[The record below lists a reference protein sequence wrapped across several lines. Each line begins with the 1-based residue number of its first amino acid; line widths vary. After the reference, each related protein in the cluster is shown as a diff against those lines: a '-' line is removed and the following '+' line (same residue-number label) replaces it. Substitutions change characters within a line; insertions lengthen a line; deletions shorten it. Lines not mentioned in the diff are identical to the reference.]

1 MSCKYCIEDRDGF
14 VVPIEKNGHAFIFFG
29 TGGYSLALKACGW
42 HKDVPINFCP
52 MCGRKLRDIREVEA

>member
-1 MSCKYCIEDRDGF
+1 MSCRYCIEDRDGF

-29 TGGYSLALKACGW
+29 IGGYSLAMKAGKW

-52 MCGRKLRDIREVEA
+52 MCGRKLREPKEE